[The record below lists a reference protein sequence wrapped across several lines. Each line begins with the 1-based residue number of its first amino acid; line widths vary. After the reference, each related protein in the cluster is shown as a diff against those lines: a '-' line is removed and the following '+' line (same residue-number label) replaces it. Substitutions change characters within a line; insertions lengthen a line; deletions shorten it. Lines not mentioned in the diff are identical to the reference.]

1 MVYRRLIVGILS
13 CIFFL
18 TTLAQGLAVAQ
29 GLSFP
34 EKQERTGTLT
44 RITQE
49 YIRKISDFFGSLKAY
64 VAEEKKTG
72 LQEAQTPL
80 DATFAELLL
89 VFCVDFLVSLL
100 CLWLTIWMLVGV
112 RKYNP
117 SPYLWFIA
125 MFNLSWYAALWLLRG
140 VWHVINALIISHQPD
155 LEPLL
160 LGQLTLCAFCAAAIL
175 YVWLLARI
183 FQLQLFGAIKAFCIS
198 HVLYVLLVFFFV
210 SLPYFNQG
218 PGRVFK
224 ESLTLRAAVHTY
236 VAEVNEVAY
245 GMGTLAL
252 RRIRLFHL

>member
-1 MVYRRLIVGILS
+1 M
-13 CIFFL
+13 L
-18 TTLAQGLAVAQ
+18 TQGLAAAQ
-29 GLSFP
+29 GTSFP
-34 EKQERTGTLT
+34 EKEERTGTLA

-49 YIRKISDFFGSLKAY
+49 YARKISDFFGSLKAY
-64 VAEEKKTG
+64 VAEEKQTG

-80 DATFAELLL
+80 DATFAERLL

-100 CLWLTIWMLVGV
+100 CLWLTMWILVGV

-125 MFNLSWYAALWLLRG
+125 MFNLGWYAVLWFFRG
-140 VWHVINALIISHQPD
+140 IWHVINVLIISHQPD
-155 LEPLL
+155 LQPLL
-160 LGQLTLCAFCAAAIL
+160 LGQLTLCVFCAAVIL

-198 HVLYVLLVFFFV
+198 HGLYVLLVFFFV

-236 VAEVNEVAY
+236 VAEASEVAY
-245 GMGTLAL
+245 DTGMLNL
-252 RRIRLFHL
+252 QRIRLFHL